1 LNSLNNFQRI
11 LDFSNGKNNY
21 DKHALSFRFEGNT
34 SALCLSSIST
44 FNGYG
49 GTILRQSG
57 SLGLKQWHMLTV
69 VLRGTSGYIYLNSV
83 VAKQDLLNHPQ
94 IVTRQ
99 FNYFGK
105 SPFESDSNL
114 DAILDDIE
122 IYNVALSVDEIKS
135 KYQTALNQGMLK
147 LLTFLRYNIFINSFK
162 GKIQNTCKIPGVNF
176 NFFNFLNFKF
186 INLIIISI
194 PLKLQL

>member
-1 LNSLNNFQRI
+1 MNSLNNFQRI

-135 KYQTALNQGMLK
+135 KYQAALNQGMLK
-147 LLTFLRYNIFINSFK
+147 LLTFLRYNIFIYSLK

-176 NFFNFLNFKF
+176 NFFQFFKF
-186 INLIIISI
+186 
-194 PLKLQL
+194 